1 MTRFARPAKKTSLDA
16 TPWHELVN
24 SGGNQSS
31 TKTSKE
37 SSETVGTK
45 AKFAGEKRKP
55 NFDRDEG
62 ATEPKIA
69 KKSRSK
75 KLSFTGDDNYISG
88 PKISKKSVSS
98 NAQSEEVGKKGNEK
112 TGFSKKDA
120 KFRQKKP
127 VVKSERDFSGKIR
140 NKKFQTNGSL
150 QKGVKKLN
158 RKIPTNGSRKES
170 YDKKLEARRKR
181 RAKGKTCFHCRQ
193 TGHLVAECPMAQNS
207 EVGVGN
213 CYKCGS
219 SQHTTKNCKSKQNNT
234 DLPFAKCFIC
244 GETGHIARA
253 CPDNPKGLYPN
264 GGGCKICG
272 SVVHFRRDCP
282 ELARNK
288 PNTETTS
295 HTGYINSEKGHHSAD
310 SELEDPGGTPMKV
323 LKAPKKKGHQV
334 VKF

>member
-1 MTRFARPAKKTSLDA
+1 MTRFARPAKKTSLEA

-31 TKTSKE
+31 TTASKDSFKTAEKKVE
-37 SSETVGTK
+37 ITGL
-45 AKFAGEKRKP
+45 KRKKKF
-55 NFDRDEG
+55 NRDDG

-69 KKSRSK
+69 KKPKSK
-75 KLSFTGDDNYISG
+75 KLSFTGDNDYSTG
-88 PKISKKSVSS
+88 SKISKSESWK
-98 NAQSEEVGKKGNEK
+98 AQSGGVGDKGNENSS
-112 TGFSKKDA
+112 FSKKGT
-120 KFRQKKP
+120 KIR
-127 VVKSERDFSGKIR
+127 VKRPGVLSERDFSGKMR
-140 NKKFQTNGSL
+140 NKKFQKKGYL
-150 QKGVKKLN
+150 QTGIKKLN
-158 RKIPTNGSRKES
+158 RKISTDGSRKES

-193 TGHLVAECPMAQNS
+193 TGHLVAECPMAQSS

-219 SQHTTKNCKSKQNNT
+219 SQHTTKNCKSKQNNS

-272 SVVHFRRDCP
+272 SVEHFRRDCP

-288 PNTETTS
+288 SNTVTTT
-295 HTGYINSEKGHHSAD
+295 HAGYINSKKGHYSAD
-310 SELEDPGGTPMKV
+310 AELEDPGGTSIRV
-323 LKAPKKKGHQV
+323 PKKKGTEV